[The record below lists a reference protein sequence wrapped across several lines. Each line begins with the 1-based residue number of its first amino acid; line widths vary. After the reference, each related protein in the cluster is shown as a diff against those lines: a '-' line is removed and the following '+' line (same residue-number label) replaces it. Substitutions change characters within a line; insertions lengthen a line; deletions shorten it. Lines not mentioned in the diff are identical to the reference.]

1 MQDLGQSLTP
11 QPQDLIRRVVA
22 DVGGVASGITAF
34 KVRNDGSCGGL
45 SLVKLLQE
53 FFRSRQR
60 FFDSWQAHVP
70 HPVFVGRQF
79 LVVLEFTDKQRPKS
93 LPVCMLAALQILLRF
108 SNGLFDELDPFNRR
122 CFLHVQPERHGFW
135 I

>member
-11 QPQDLIRRVVA
+11 QPQDLIRRSVA
-22 DVGGVASGITAF
+22 DVGGVASGITAAF

-53 FFRSRQR
+53 SFRSRQR
-60 FFDSWQAHVP
+60 FFDSWQVHVP

-79 LVVLEFTDKQRPKS
+79 FALTYLSNKQWSESYPIRIQ
-93 LPVCMLAALQILLRF
+93 A
-108 SNGLFDELDPFNRR
+108 
-122 CFLHVQPERHGFW
+122 
-135 I
+135 